1 MQRRREIACSPQR
14 NAREAWQVIAE
25 LVAVT
30 LERSPSI
37 DRSAVEAAMETVGG
51 VGRMLIAGGHLE
63 SAPITVVAGQLWLEI
78 VTVSGD
84 RALTIEENLN
94 PVPGA
99 ATADDWKVHLPA
111 EGPLAK
117 LIKDASKKD
126 DHLSADEPVVP
137 TTSEG
142 QQTVGALN
150 EAALASWAKEKP

>member
-1 MQRRREIACSPQR
+1 MQRRREIACSPHR
-14 NAREAWQVIAE
+14 SAGDAWQVVSE

-37 DRSAVEAAMETVGG
+37 DRSTVDAAMEAAAG
-51 VGRMLIAGGHLE
+51 VGRMLIAGGHVE
-63 SAPITVVAGQLWLEI
+63 SDPITVVAGPLWLEI

-99 ATADDWKVHLPA
+99 ATADAWKVHLPA

-117 LIKDASKKD
+117 LVRDAAKRD
-126 DHLSADEPVVP
+126 DHLSADEPVAP
-137 TTSEG
+137 TTSKG
-142 QQTVGALN
+142 DQTVGALN
-150 EAALASWAKEKP
+150 ETALANWAEEKP

>member
-1 MQRRREIACSPQR
+1 VQRRREIACSPQR
-14 NAREAWQVIAE
+14 SAGEAWQVVAE

-37 DRSAVEAAMETVGG
+37 ERSTVDAAMDTVGG
-51 VGRMLIAGGHLE
+51 VGRMLVAGGHLE

-94 PVPGA
+94 AVPGA
-99 ATADDWKVHLPA
+99 ATADDWKVHFPA
-111 EGPLAK
+111 EGPLSK
-117 LIKDASKKD
+117 LIKDAAKKD
-126 DHLSADEPVVP
+126 DHLTADEPVVP
-137 TTSEG
+137 TTSES

-150 EAALASWAKEKP
+150 ESALANWAEEKP